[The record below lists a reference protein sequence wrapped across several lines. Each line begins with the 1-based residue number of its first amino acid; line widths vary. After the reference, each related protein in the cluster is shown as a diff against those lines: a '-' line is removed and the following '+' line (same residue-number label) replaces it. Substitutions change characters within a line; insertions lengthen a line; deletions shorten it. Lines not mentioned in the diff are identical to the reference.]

1 MGQTSELDVEK
12 ALLLV
17 LPGANAKDAYDIS
30 GVCRRQA
37 DDAQSRLQWSKP
49 GPTGLHSLNTTATR
63 GGDERRKANG
73 GEKEGYSQN
82 EGGGEE

>member
-30 GVCRRQA
+30 GGLCVGGRRTTHSH
-37 DDAQSRLQWSKP
+37 DYS
-49 GPTGLHSLNTTATR
+49 GLSQDLL
-63 GGDERRKANG
+63 
-73 GEKEGYSQN
+73 GYIL
-82 EGGGEE
+82 